1 MDIYQFLIKK
11 KFFTKEEAIVWQ
23 KEVIE
28 KGKTLEELI
37 AAKDATKEV
46 EFFRWKAELLAVPL
60 KGDLSEDIAHDVLSI
75 IPRESADFYKI
86 IPLGL
91 ERQNNIL
98 VVGMVYPENQ
108 QAQEALKFLARQQK
122 LSSQVYL
129 ITLSDFKKVFGKYQT
144 AEKEVKQA
152 LESLKEEDDLFANE
166 GLVSAGKGDFTR
178 LVEEAPTI
186 KIVSVILRQAV
197 EGDASDIHI
206 EPSRDQLRV
215 RYRLD
220 GVLYSSLMLPK
231 SVHAAV
237 VGRIKILSRLKI
249 DETRL
254 PQDGRF
260 SAKIEQKL
268 VDFRVSTLPT
278 SLGEKVV
285 LRVLDASEGIKGL
298 SELGLTGHNLTLM
311 EKAIKLPYKMILVTG
326 PTGSGKTTTLYSMM
340 KLINNEEVN
349 IVTLEDPIEYF
360 MAGVNQSQVN
370 PDIGYTFVNGL
381 RQILRQDPDI
391 IMVGEI
397 RDEETANLAVQAA
410 LTGHLVFSTLHT
422 NSAVGAIARL
432 IDMNIKPFLIPVS
445 LNTVLAQR
453 LVRILCPFCKKKVA
467 LGGELKKY
475 VAEKI
480 EPLPPAEKVRAS
492 QVIAEMV
499 VFQAVG
505 CAKCNNSG
513 YGGRLGIFESLEI
526 NDDLAELILNKS
538 GEREIFALARQQ
550 GMFTIEEDGIL
561 KALEGITS
569 LEEVI
574 RTTAENF

>member
-11 KFFTKEEAIVWQ
+11 KFFTKEEAIIWQ
-23 KEVIE
+23 KEVTE
-28 KGKTLEELI
+28 KGKTLEELMM
-37 AAKDATKEV
+37 AKDAAKEA
-46 EFFRWKAELLAVPL
+46 EFFRWKAEALGVPL
-60 KGDLSEDIAHDVLSI
+60 RKSLPEDIPHEVLSI

-86 IPLGL
+86 TPLSV
-91 ERQNNIL
+91 ERNNNIL
-98 VVGMVYPENQ
+98 AVGMVYPENQ

-122 LSSQVYL
+122 LSPQIYL
-129 ITLSDFKKVFGKYQT
+129 ITLSDFKKIFGKYQT

-152 LESLKEEDDLFANE
+152 LATLKEEDDLFASE
-166 GLVSAGKGDFTR
+166 ESLTAGKGGFNR

-220 GVLYSSLMLPK
+220 GVLYSSLILPK

-260 SAKIEQKL
+260 SIKIEQKL

-285 LRVLDASEGIKGL
+285 LRVLDASEGIKKL
-298 SELGLTGHNLTLM
+298 SDLGLAGHNLILM

-326 PTGSGKTTTLYSMM
+326 PTGSGKTTTLYSML
-340 KLINNEEVN
+340 KLVNNEEVN

-370 PDIGYTFVNGL
+370 SDIGYTFVNGL

-432 IDMNIKPFLIPVS
+432 IDMNIKPFLIPAS

-453 LVRILCPFCKKKVA
+453 LIRLLCPFCKKKTI
-467 LGGELKKY
+467 LNGELRKY
-475 VAEKI
+475 VSEKI
-480 EPLPPAEKVRAS
+480 ELLPSAEKTRAS
-492 QVIAEMV
+492 QAIEEMA

-513 YGGRLGIFESLEI
+513 YSGRVGIFESLEI

-538 GEREIFALARQQ
+538 GEREIFAVARKQ
-550 GMFTIEEDGIL
+550 GMFTMEEDGVI

-569 LEEVI
+569 LEEVM
-574 RTTAENF
+574 RTTAEN

>member
-11 KFFTKEEAIVWQ
+11 KFFTKEEAVIWQ
-23 KEVIE
+23 KEVTE
-28 KGKTLEELI
+28 KGKTLEELMM
-37 AAKDATKEV
+37 AKDAAKEA
-46 EFFRWKAELLAVPL
+46 EFFHWKAEALGIPL
-60 KGDLSEDIAHDVLSI
+60 RKSLPEDIPHEVLSI

-86 IPLGL
+86 TPLNV
-91 ERQNNIL
+91 ERNNNIL

-108 QAQEALKFLARQQK
+108 QAQEALKFLVRQQK
-122 LSSQVYL
+122 LSPQIYL

-152 LESLKEEDDLFANE
+152 LEILKEEDDLFASE
-166 GLVSAGKGDFTR
+166 EVSVSGKGDFNR

-220 GVLYSSLMLPK
+220 GVLYSSLILPK

-260 SAKIEQKL
+260 SIKIEQKL

-285 LRVLDASEGIKGL
+285 LRVLDASAGIKKL
-298 SELGLTGHNLTLM
+298 SDLGLAGHNLSLM

-340 KLINNEEVN
+340 KLINNDEVN

-370 PDIGYTFVNGL
+370 SDIGYTFVNGL

-432 IDMNIKPFLIPVS
+432 IDMNIKPFLIPAS

-453 LVRILCPFCKKKVA
+453 LIRVLCPFCKKKTA
-467 LGGELKKY
+467 LAGELKKY
-475 VAEKI
+475 VSEKI
-480 EPLPPAEKVRAS
+480 ELLPVAEKARAS
-492 QVIAEMV
+492 KAIEEMA

-513 YGGRLGIFESLEI
+513 YSGRLGIFESLEI

-538 GEREIFALARQQ
+538 GEREIFEVARKQ
-550 GMFTIEEDGIL
+550 GMFTMEEDGVI

-569 LEEVI
+569 LEEVM
-574 RTTAENF
+574 RTTAEN

>member
-11 KFFTKEEAIVWQ
+11 KFFTKEEAIIWQ
-23 KEVIE
+23 KEVTE
-28 KGKTLEELI
+28 KGKTLEELMM
-37 AAKDATKEV
+37 AKDAAKEA
-46 EFFRWKAELLAVPL
+46 EFFRWKAEALGVPL
-60 KGDLSEDIAHDVLSI
+60 RKSLPEDIPHEVLSI

-86 IPLGL
+86 TPLSV
-91 ERQNNIL
+91 ERNNNIL
-98 VVGMVYPENQ
+98 AVGMVYPENQ
-108 QAQEALKFLARQQK
+108 QTQEALKFLARQQK
-122 LSSQVYL
+122 LSPQIYL
-129 ITLSDFKKVFGKYQT
+129 ITLSDFKKIFGKYQT

-152 LESLKEEDDLFANE
+152 LATLKEEDDLFASE
-166 GLVSAGKGDFTR
+166 ESLTAGKGGFNR

-220 GVLYSSLMLPK
+220 GVLYSSLILPK

-260 SAKIEQKL
+260 SIKIEQKL

-285 LRVLDASEGIKGL
+285 LRVLDASEGIKKL
-298 SELGLTGHNLTLM
+298 SDLGLAGHNLILM

-326 PTGSGKTTTLYSMM
+326 PTGSGKTTTLYSML
-340 KLINNEEVN
+340 KLVNNEEVN

-370 PDIGYTFVNGL
+370 SDIGYTFVNGL

-432 IDMNIKPFLIPVS
+432 IDMNIKPFLIPAS

-453 LVRILCPFCKKKVA
+453 LIRLLCPFCKKKTI
-467 LGGELKKY
+467 LNGELRKY
-475 VAEKI
+475 VSEKI
-480 EPLPPAEKVRAS
+480 ELLPSAEKTRAS
-492 QVIAEMV
+492 QAIEEMA

-513 YGGRLGIFESLEI
+513 YSGRVGIFESLEI

-538 GEREIFALARQQ
+538 GEREIFAVARKQ
-550 GMFTIEEDGIL
+550 GMFTMEEDGVI

-569 LEEVI
+569 LEEVM
-574 RTTAENF
+574 RTTAEN

>member
-23 KEVIE
+23 KEVTE
-28 KGKTLEELI
+28 KGKTLEELMT
-37 AAKDATKEV
+37 AKDATKEA
-46 EFFRWKAELLAVPL
+46 EFFRWKAEALGIPL
-60 KGDLSEDIAHDVLSI
+60 RKDLPENIPHEVLSI

-86 IPLGL
+86 TPLGI
-91 ERQNNIL
+91 ERNNNIL

-108 QAQEALKFLARQQK
+108 QAQEALKFLVRQQK
-122 LSSQVYL
+122 LSPQIYL

-152 LESLKEEDDLFANE
+152 LATLKEEDDLSSEEKESSANN
-166 GLVSAGKGDFTR
+166 KGDFNR

-206 EPSRDQLRV
+206 EPGRDQLRV

-220 GVLYSSLMLPK
+220 GVLYSSLILPK

-260 SAKIEQKL
+260 SIKVEQKL

-285 LRVLDASEGIKGL
+285 LRVLDASSGIKKL
-298 SELGLTGHNLTLM
+298 SDLGLAGHNLTLM
-311 EKAIKLPYKMILVTG
+311 EKAITLPYKMILVTG
-326 PTGSGKTTTLYSMM
+326 PTGSGKTTTLYSM
-340 KLINNEEVN
+340 LRLVNNEEVN

-370 PDIGYTFVNGL
+370 ADIGYTFVNGL

-397 RDEETANLAVQAA
+397 RDEETANLGVQAA

-432 IDMNIKPFLIPVS
+432 IDMNIKPFLIPAS

-453 LVRILCPFCKKKVA
+453 LVRILCPFCKKKIA
-467 LGGELKKY
+467 LSGELRKY
-475 VAEKI
+475 VSEKI
-480 EPLPPAEKVRAS
+480 EPLPIAEKERSAKA
-492 QVIAEMV
+492 IEEMT

-505 CAKCNNSG
+505 CVKCNNSG
-513 YGGRLGIFESLEI
+513 YSGRIGIFESLEI
-526 NDDLAELILNKS
+526 DDDLAELILNKS
-538 GEREIFALARQQ
+538 GEREIFAVARKK
-550 GMFTIEEDGIL
+550 GMFTMEEDGII

-574 RTTAENF
+574 RTTTEN

>member
-11 KFFTKEEAIVWQ
+11 KFFTKEEAIIWQ
-23 KEVIE
+23 KEVTE
-28 KGKTLEELI
+28 KGKTLEELMM
-37 AAKDATKEV
+37 AKDAAKEA
-46 EFFRWKAELLAVPL
+46 EFFRWKAEALGVPL
-60 KGDLSEDIAHDVLSI
+60 RKSLPEDIPHEVLSI

-86 IPLGL
+86 TPLSV
-91 ERQNNIL
+91 ERNNNIL
-98 VVGMVYPENQ
+98 AVGMVYPENQ
-108 QAQEALKFLARQQK
+108 QTQEALKFLARQQK
-122 LSSQVYL
+122 LSPQIYL
-129 ITLSDFKKVFGKYQT
+129 ITLSDFKKIFGKYQT

-152 LESLKEEDDLFANE
+152 LATLKEEDDLFASE
-166 GLVSAGKGDFTR
+166 ESLTAGKGGFNR

-220 GVLYSSLMLPK
+220 GVLYSSLILPK

-260 SAKIEQKL
+260 SIKIEQKL

-285 LRVLDASEGIKGL
+285 LRVLDASEGIKKL
-298 SELGLTGHNLTLM
+298 SDLGLAGHNLVLM

-326 PTGSGKTTTLYSMM
+326 PTGSGKTTTLYSML
-340 KLINNEEVN
+340 KLVNNEEVN

-370 PDIGYTFVNGL
+370 SDIGYTFVNGL

-432 IDMNIKPFLIPVS
+432 IDMNIKPFLIPAS

-453 LVRILCPFCKKKVA
+453 LIRLLCPFCKKKTI
-467 LGGELKKY
+467 LNGELRKY
-475 VAEKI
+475 VSEKI
-480 EPLPPAEKVRAS
+480 ELLPSAEKTRAS
-492 QVIAEMV
+492 QAIEEMA

-513 YGGRLGIFESLEI
+513 YSGRVGIFESLEI

-538 GEREIFALARQQ
+538 GEREIFAVARKQ
-550 GMFTIEEDGIL
+550 GMFTMEEDGVI

-569 LEEVI
+569 LEEVM
-574 RTTAENF
+574 RTTAEN

>member
-11 KFFTKEEAIVWQ
+11 KFFTKEEAVIWQ
-23 KEVIE
+23 KEVTE
-28 KGKTLEELI
+28 KEKTIEELM

-46 EFFRWKAELLAVPL
+46 EFFRWKAEALGVPL
-60 KGDLSEDIAHDVLSI
+60 RKELPEDIPHEVLSI

-86 IPLGL
+86 TPLSV
-91 ERQNNIL
+91 ERNSNVL

-108 QAQEALKFLARQQK
+108 QAQEALKFLVRQQK
-122 LSSQVYL
+122 LSPQIYL

-152 LESLKEEDDLFANE
+152 LESLKEEDDLFAGE
-166 GLVSAGKGDFTR
+166 EILATGKGDFNR

-220 GVLYSSLMLPK
+220 GVLYSSLVLPK

-260 SAKIEQKL
+260 SVKIEQKL
-268 VDFRVSTLPT
+268 VDFRVSTFPT

-285 LRVLDASEGIKGL
+285 LRVLDASTGIKKL
-298 SELGLTGHNLTLM
+298 SDLGLAGHNLILM

-326 PTGSGKTTTLYSMM
+326 PTGSGKTTTLYSML

-370 PDIGYTFVNGL
+370 SDIGYTFVNGL

-432 IDMNIKPFLIPVS
+432 IDMDIKPFLIPAS

-453 LVRILCPFCKKKVA
+453 LIRVLCPFCKKKTI
-467 LGGELKKY
+467 LSGELKKY
-475 VAEKI
+475 VLDKIEFLPAAEKTRVSKAI
-480 EPLPPAEKVRAS
+480 EEL
-492 QVIAEMV
+492 V

-505 CAKCNNSG
+505 CVKCNNSG
-513 YGGRLGIFESLEI
+513 YSGRLGIFESLEI

-538 GEREIFALARQQ
+538 GEREIFEVAREQ
-550 GMFTIEEDGIL
+550 GMFTIEEDGII

-569 LEEVI
+569 LEEVM
-574 RTTAENF
+574 RTTAEN

>member
-11 KFFTKEEAIVWQ
+11 KFFTKEEAIIWQ
-23 KEVIE
+23 KEVTE
-28 KGKTLEELI
+28 KGKTLEELMM
-37 AAKDATKEV
+37 AKDAAKEV
-46 EFFRWKAELLAVPL
+46 EFFRWKAEALGVPL
-60 KGDLSEDIAHDVLSI
+60 RKSLPEDIPHEVLSI

-86 IPLGL
+86 TPLSV
-91 ERQNNIL
+91 ERNNNIL
-98 VVGMVYPENQ
+98 AVGMVYPENQ
-108 QAQEALKFLARQQK
+108 QTQEALKFLARQQK
-122 LSSQVYL
+122 LSPQIYL
-129 ITLSDFKKVFGKYQT
+129 ITLSDFKKIFGKYQT

-152 LESLKEEDDLFANE
+152 LATLKEEDDLFASE
-166 GLVSAGKGDFTR
+166 ESLTAGKGGFNR

-220 GVLYSSLMLPK
+220 GVLYSSLILPK

-260 SAKIEQKL
+260 SIKIEQKL

-285 LRVLDASEGIKGL
+285 LRVLDASEGIKKL
-298 SELGLTGHNLTLM
+298 SDLGLAGHNLILM

-326 PTGSGKTTTLYSMM
+326 PTGSGKTTTLYSML
-340 KLINNEEVN
+340 KLVNNEEVN

-370 PDIGYTFVNGL
+370 SDIGYTFVNGL

-432 IDMNIKPFLIPVS
+432 IDMNIKPFLIPAS

-453 LVRILCPFCKKKVA
+453 LIRLLCPFCKKKTI
-467 LGGELKKY
+467 LNGELRKY
-475 VAEKI
+475 VSEKI
-480 EPLPPAEKVRAS
+480 ELLPSAEKTRAS
-492 QVIAEMV
+492 QAIEEMA

-513 YGGRLGIFESLEI
+513 YSGRVGIFESLEI

-538 GEREIFALARQQ
+538 GEREIFAVARKQ
-550 GMFTIEEDGIL
+550 GMFTMEEDGVI

-569 LEEVI
+569 LEEVM
-574 RTTAENF
+574 RTTAEN

>member
-1 MDIYQFLIKK
+1 MM
-11 KFFTKEEAIVWQ
+11 
-23 KEVIE
+23 
-28 KGKTLEELI
+28 
-37 AAKDATKEV
+37 AKDAAKEA
-46 EFFRWKAELLAVPL
+46 EFFRWKAEALGVPL
-60 KGDLSEDIAHDVLSI
+60 RKSLPEDIPHEVLSI

-86 IPLGL
+86 TPLSV
-91 ERQNNIL
+91 ERNNNIL
-98 VVGMVYPENQ
+98 AVGMVYPENQ

-122 LSSQVYL
+122 LSPQIYL
-129 ITLSDFKKVFGKYQT
+129 ITLSDFKKIFGKYQT

-152 LESLKEEDDLFANE
+152 LATLKEEDDLFASE
-166 GLVSAGKGDFTR
+166 ESLTAGKGGFNR

-220 GVLYSSLMLPK
+220 GVLYSSLILPK

-260 SAKIEQKL
+260 SIKIEQKL

-285 LRVLDASEGIKGL
+285 LRVLDASEGIKKL
-298 SELGLTGHNLTLM
+298 SDLGLAGHNLILM

-326 PTGSGKTTTLYSMM
+326 PTGSGKTTTLYSML
-340 KLINNEEVN
+340 KLVNNEEVN

-370 PDIGYTFVNGL
+370 SDIGYTFVNGL

-432 IDMNIKPFLIPVS
+432 IDMNIKPFLIPAS

-453 LVRILCPFCKKKVA
+453 LIRLLCPFCKKKTI
-467 LGGELKKY
+467 LNGELRKY
-475 VAEKI
+475 VSEKI
-480 EPLPPAEKVRAS
+480 ELLPSAEKTRAS
-492 QVIAEMV
+492 QAIEEMA

-513 YGGRLGIFESLEI
+513 YSGRVGIFESLEI

-538 GEREIFALARQQ
+538 GEREIFAVARKQ
-550 GMFTIEEDGIL
+550 GMFTMEEDGVI

-569 LEEVI
+569 LEEVM
-574 RTTAENF
+574 RTTAEN